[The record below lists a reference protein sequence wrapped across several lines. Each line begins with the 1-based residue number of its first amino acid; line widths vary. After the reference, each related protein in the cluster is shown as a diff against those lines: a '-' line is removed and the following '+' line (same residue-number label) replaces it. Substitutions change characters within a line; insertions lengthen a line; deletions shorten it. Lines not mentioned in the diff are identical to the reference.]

1 MKNNHFDAPSNET
14 TEEFAIEHD
23 AKAYGNGP
31 LKVSI
36 PDYQLPDIKTI
47 HHSWDNVDIP
57 HPQEGFLEPI
67 SHYWSP
73 NSIDKATAT
82 RSTART
88 AYYDPIVSRKDFKL
102 MTETHVDEITFSKD
116 RAGVLTAT
124 GVKYTPKV
132 PTSKPKFSQPKKSF
146 SPLEVYSH
154 HTYSCTLVLAPKM
167 YSRPLVSL

>member
-57 HPQEGFLEPI
+57 HPQEGL
-67 SHYWSP
+67 
-73 NSIDKATAT
+73 
-82 RSTART
+82 